1 MSVAAPSATS
11 PAVPGGVVPPGV
23 TAPDRA
29 QSKPP
34 LDDIMLAMDVVD
46 TLRRRERLVHQELD
60 QVGREEDLKERLRK
74 IYAAQ
79 GIEVPD
85 RVIEQGVA
93 ALKEERFV
101 YKPPPE
107 GLATRLARLYVSR
120 GRWGKWVAG
129 VAVAP
134 MIAWGGHWFVVGLP
148 NAALPDDLA
157 VVHAEVVSLAK
168 TDDARQAADQGLS
181 AGQAALRAQDTDAA
195 RKALRQLEE
204 LRTVLD
210 REYTLRIVNRAGER
224 SGVFRIPDVNT
235 AAANYYI
242 VVEGIDATGDPA
254 TVPIKSEETGK
265 TERVTQW
272 GLRVDQ
278 ATYNAVG
285 RDKADDGIIER
296 DRFGVKRRGYLT
308 PDYEMKTTGGAITR
322 W

>member
-1 MSVAAPSATS
+1 MSAAAPTASGLAGA
-11 PAVPGGVVPPGV
+11 PA
-23 TAPDRA
+23 APA
-29 QSKPP
+29 PTQAKPP

-79 GIEVPD
+79 GIDVPD
-85 RVIEQGVA
+85 RVIAQGVA

-101 YKPPPE
+101 YKPPPD

-120 GRWGKWVAG
+120 GRWGKWAAG
-129 VAVAP
+129 ALAAP
-134 MIAWGGHWFVVGLP
+134 FIAWGGHWFAVGLP
-148 NAALPDDLA
+148 NAALPEDLA
-157 VVHAEVVSLAK
+157 QARIQAIALAK
-168 TDDARQAADQGLS
+168 TDDVRQLVEQGFN
-181 AGQAALRAQDTDAA
+181 AGQAALRAKDTDAA
-195 RKALRQLEE
+195 RKALRQIED
-204 LRTVLD
+204 LRAVLD
-210 REYTLRIVNRAGER
+210 QEYTLRILNRPGER
-224 SGVFRIPDVNT
+224 SGVFRVPDLNT

-242 VVEGIDATGDPA
+242 VVEGIDATGEPV

-265 TERVTQW
+265 TERVSKW

-285 RDKADDGIIER
+285 RDKADDGIVER
-296 DRFGVKRRGYLT
+296 DRFGAKRRGYLV
-308 PDYEMKTTGGAITR
+308 PDYEMKTTGGTITR

>member
-11 PAVPGGVVPPGV
+11 PAVPGGVVPTGA

-29 QSKPP
+29 QARPP

-60 QVGREEDLKERLRK
+60 QVGREQDLKERLRK

-129 VAVAP
+129 VAVVP

-181 AGQAALRAQDTDAA
+181 AGLAAVRAEDTDAA

-210 REYTLRIVNRAGER
+210 QEYTLRIVNRAGER
-224 SGVFRIPDVNT
+224 SGVFRVPDVST

-242 VVEGIDATGDPA
+242 VVEGIDATGEPA

-265 TERVTQW
+265 TERVSQW